1 MLWIA
6 KFDEAFIVKA
16 FDLRAVEAGFNQ
28 FAGRYA
34 GGALDGF
41 SKAFCRWALAGSGA
55 MFWVPCQCSSCFCCD
70 GRPRR
75 NAGGRAVN
83 RHSPKGC

>member
-41 SKAFCRWALAGSGA
+41 QQGFLSMGVGRQWGDVLGALPV
-55 MFWVPCQCSSCFCCD
+55 FILFLL
-70 GRPRR
+70 
-75 NAGGRAVN
+75 
-83 RHSPKGC
+83 